1 MTDYKKKKKKPTTIS
16 THSNRLHEFSNE
28 ARDPPWNG
36 PQLTSEFLG
45 WIVKVP
51 GFWLHN
57 TTVIN
62 QAAKRR
68 KINVASNQ
76 V

>member
-1 MTDYKKKKKKPTTIS
+1 MTDLKKKPTTIS
-16 THSNRLHEFSNE
+16 THSNRLHEFSSE
-28 ARDPPWNG
+28 ARDPLWNG

-51 GFWLHN
+51 RFRLHD

-68 KINVASNQ
+68 ERNVAPNQ

>member
-1 MTDYKKKKKKPTTIS
+1 MTDLKKTTTTIF
-16 THSNRLHEFSNE
+16 TLSNRLHEFSSE
-28 ARDPPWNG
+28 ARDPLWNG

-45 WIVKVP
+45 WIIKVP
-51 GFWLHN
+51 GFRLHD

-68 KINVASNQ
+68 DKCCTKPSLRK
-76 V
+76 